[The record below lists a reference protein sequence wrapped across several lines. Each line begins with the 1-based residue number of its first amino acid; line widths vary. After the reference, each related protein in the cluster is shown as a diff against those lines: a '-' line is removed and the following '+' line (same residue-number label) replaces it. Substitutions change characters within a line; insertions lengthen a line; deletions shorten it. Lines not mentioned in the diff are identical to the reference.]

1 MEQPGKQCG
10 ALDPIVIGGPLNP
23 ALVEPE

>member
-23 ALVEPE
+23 GW